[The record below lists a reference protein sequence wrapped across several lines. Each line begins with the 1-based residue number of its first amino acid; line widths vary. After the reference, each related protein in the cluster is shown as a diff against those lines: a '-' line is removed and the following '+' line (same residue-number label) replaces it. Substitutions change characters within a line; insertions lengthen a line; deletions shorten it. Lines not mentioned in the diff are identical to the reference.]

1 MVPDSFEILKSVWT
15 VLGPHFGTDKA
26 PPEFWAHLKRRF
38 LDAWELI
45 QPGLNGET
53 VDWITL
59 EENCRKAGVLL
70 AGLLLTISVWV
81 VNARSIEAPCKACGK
96 RPVRRWRDRTLK
108 TSCGKVPIFRQE
120 NDCHCGACSI
130 PADKLLGLDSDDRVS
145 PCLKL
150 WAGKLGASLPF
161 KQSSRFFWDWTG
173 QNILSAQGVHDQVAE
188 LGAALPEMNAVAPAT
203 TPGRPPERIVADLD
217 GAVVSL
223 HHTAMPQAKP
233 EERPVTK
240 PVKKVK
246 HRFEV
251 MVARTYE
258 RHDVLYG
265 GVHLY
270 RHLAFTGG
278 VSRAGDDVPLAVFNL
293 VNRRF
298 PAAVSERT
306 VYVRGDGAQN
316 IDTIAKQFPHA
327 KRLLDMYHTLVKVT
341 ERIKGAFPDLPS
353 KQRRAIDDEL
363 SDLLRKGDADAI
375 LARLSALETHP
386 KLRSAESLERLA
398 KHIDKHRDH
407 LWYDEA
413 KKLGLGVGTGIT
425 EKDVDLVLDRRFE
438 LRGMSWSPQ
447 GVQRA
452 LRIRLTMF
460 NDTPDSLVAAAAH
473 RQPRPSS

>member
-1 MVPDSFEILKSVWT
+1 MLQDPFEILKSVWT
-15 VLGPHFGTDKA
+15 VVGPHFGTDKA
-26 PPEFWAHLKRRF
+26 PPEFWAHLKCRF
-38 LDAWELI
+38 LEAWGLV
-45 QPGLNGET
+45 QPGMNGEIL
-53 VDWITL
+53 DWITL
-59 EENCRKAGVLL
+59 EENCRKAGMLF
-70 AGLLLTISVWV
+70 AGLLLTINVWLL
-81 VNARSIEAPCKACGK
+81 NARSAETPCKTCGK
-96 RPVRRWRDRTLK
+96 GPVRRWRDRTLK

-120 NDCHCGACSI
+120 VDCHCGASSI
-130 PADKLLGLDSDDRVS
+130 PVDTLLGLDSDDRVS

-150 WAGKLGASLPF
+150 WAGRLGASLPF
-161 KQSSRFFWDWTG
+161 KQSSRFFLDWTG

-203 TPGRPPERIVADLD
+203 TPGHLPERIVTDLD

-223 HHTAMPQAKP
+223 HHTAMPQTKS
-233 EERPVTK
+233 EERPAGK
-240 PVKKVK
+240 PVKKIK

-278 VSRAGDDVPLAVFNL
+278 VGRAGDDVPLAVFNL
-293 VNRRF
+293 VNQRF
-298 PAAVSERT
+298 PGAIGERT

-316 IDTIAKQFPHA
+316 IDTVAKRFP
-327 KRLLDMYHTLVKVT
+327 KSRRLLDMYHTLVKVT
-341 ERIKGAFPDLPS
+341 ERVKGAFPDLNA
-353 KQRRAIDDEL
+353 KQRRTIDDEL
-363 SDLLRKGDADAI
+363 SDVLRKGDADAM
-375 LARLSALETHP
+375 LARLNALEAHP
-386 KLRSAESLERLA
+386 QLGSAESLERLA

-407 LWYDEA
+407 LWYEEA
-413 KKLGLGVGTGIT
+413 KELGLGVGTGIT

-447 GVQRA
+447 GAQHA

-473 RQPRPSS
+473 RQPRRSS